1 MLNSFVLS
9 GVVTAA
15 DRLFYEVPNMMVI
28 VIMTLFILYWI
39 TYLIK
44 IIYSENLWKNLS
56 SYT

>member
-9 GVVTAA
+9 DVVTAA